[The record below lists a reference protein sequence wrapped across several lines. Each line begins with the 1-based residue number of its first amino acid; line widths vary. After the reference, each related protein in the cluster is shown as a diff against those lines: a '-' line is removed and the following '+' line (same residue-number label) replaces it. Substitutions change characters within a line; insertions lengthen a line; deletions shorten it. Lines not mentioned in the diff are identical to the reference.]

1 MGTCAGLC
9 AMPTGLR
16 RGQTLLARFGVYD
29 ERSAG
34 LTGVGFLQNSNWGYR
49 NQKGSWW
56 IGFRTTRSS
65 ITGLRIWLKLK
76 QPMVWWQSHLKKL
89 IWPAGACWHLG
100 PQLILGWG
108 LLFKL
113 WWLKLT
119 KPKLTIYSM
128 HVEIWWNLHWSVV
141 LHQQD
146 LKNIGLDSQDFIYL
160 VLMAWWL
167 KSSGLFAWHDCGE
180 GLDVIEFFSGVGRIA
195 KFAHAR
201 GFESRAYDINH
212 DDAPIGESTHS
223 QMPRR
228 SAFDLNGEAGFL

>member
-108 LLFKL
+108 LL
-113 WWLKLT
+113 
-119 KPKLTIYSM
+119 
-128 HVEIWWNLHWSVV
+128 VETNQAKTYHLFHACGNLMKFALVSCSSPTRSEKHWSW
-141 LHQQD
+141 
-146 LKNIGLDSQDFIYL
+146 F
-160 VLMAWWL
+160 
-167 KSSGLFAWHDCGE
+167 SGLHLLGSH
-180 GLDVIEFFSGVGRIA
+180 GLVA
-195 KFAHAR
+195 
-201 GFESRAYDINH
+201 
-212 DDAPIGESTHS
+212 
-223 QMPRR
+223 
-228 SAFDLNGEAGFL
+228 